1 MNKIVKNILLVLL
14 LMAMPFVMLGQSP
27 CDFDGIHPFCTDD
40 NPMGITYS
48 SGTGSNTA
56 QTFLGQNGAGCLG
69 STPRAA
75 WFYMQ
80 VANPGNLLIYIE
92 QYNLSGTGIDVDFA
106 CWGPF
111 PTYDVTTFLT
121 NLCNNT
127 YTLFISTSDDP
138 GSHRPTNGDHSNAQ
152 TGGYPYPGNWSGN
165 QIPMTDCSY
174 NGAATE
180 WCFIPNAQV
189 GEIYLLLITNF
200 NGGAGT
206 ITFNQVNTS
215 YTSATTDC
223 NILAQIED
231 NAPICEGQTL
241 MLSYPETGNLPNMSY
256 TWISPDGYVAT
267 TTVPNFERINATPN
281 MGGRYKLIR
290 RSGNNVSDTIYSDSI
305 VVTPSPEFVYSIPP
319 GTQFCEGD
327 NFNLTISSSNFDRLY
342 YSINGEP
349 VPTTSYTSYPIPQF
363 QIHSDTTFYIY
374 ASNSPFYGD
383 GCYSLDTVTYFCARG
398 SSGLIEDQ
406 ICVGHNYSGYGFTLP
421 VQNVARDTLLEAH
434 FSNANGCDSISQVL
448 LHITSNPHIELV
460 ENLPEHCGHQDGK
473 LVVSVTEGTGSYTY
487 EWSPNAGGTDSL
499 VNIQGQDYTLTV
511 TDSLNCMATRT
522 FTVEALPNPVA
533 CFTLIPEAPSY
544 LVGETILFNNCSE
557 YQDFN
562 HWDLGDLNTS
572 EEVGFSYVYNE
583 VGTYTVTLHV
593 SNEVGCEDTY
603 EREVVV
609 HEKTRFYL
617 PNSFTP
623 NGDGINDVFV
633 PVQMEVKDDS
643 YSITIYDR
651 WGNLVFKSNDIT
663 EGWDGKVGGKMVA
676 TGSTYIYYVK
686 YKDFDDRD
694 YEKNGKVTVVY

>member
-1 MNKIVKNILLVLL
+1 MVLL
-14 LMAMPFVMLGQSP
+14 LMVVPLVMLGQSP

-40 NPMGITYS
+40 NPMGITYP
-48 SGTGSNTA
+48 SGVGNQSA
-56 QTFLGQNGAGCLG
+56 ATFLGSSSAGCLG

-75 WFYMQ
+75 WYYMQ
-80 VANPGNLLIYIE
+80 IAQPGNMTIHMS
-92 QYNLSGTGIDVDFA
+92 QTSGDVDFA

-121 NLCNNT
+121 NLCNGT
-127 YTLFISTSDDP
+127 YTLYTGSGSNNHSGGSWPQGGGST
-138 GSHRPTNGDHSNAQ
+138 
-152 TGGYPYPGNWSGN
+152 
-165 QIPMTDCSY
+165 IPMTDCCY
-174 NGAATE
+174 CTAAQE
-180 WCFIPNAQV
+180 DCHINNAQT
-189 GEIYLLLITNF
+189 GQIYLLLITNYV
-200 NGGAGT
+200 GTAGT
-206 ITFNQVNTS
+206 ISFNATS
-215 YTSATTDC
+215 SSTATTDC

-267 TTVPNFERINATPN
+267 TTVPNFDRANATTA

-290 RSGNNVSDTIYSDSI
+290 RSGANVSDTIFSDSI
-305 VVTPSPEFVYSIPP
+305 VITPSPDLVYSIPP

-327 NFNLTISSSNFDRLY
+327 NFSLSISASNFDRLY
-342 YSINGEP
+342 YSINGAP

-406 ICVGHNYSGYGFTLP
+406 ICVGHNYSNYGFTLP

-434 FSNANGCDSISQVL
+434 FSNANGCDSVSQVL

-473 LVVSVTEGTGSYTY
+473 LVVSVTEGTGSYNY
-487 EWSPNAGGTDSL
+487 SWSPNAGGTDSL

-522 FTVEALPNPVA
+522 FTVEALPNPEA

-544 LVGETILFNNCSE
+544 LVGETILFNNCSQ

-572 EEVGFSYVYNE
+572 EEVGLTYVYNE

-676 TGSTYIYYVK
+676 TGSTYVYFVTYQ
-686 YKDFDDRD
+686 DFDSRV